1 MKLNKLDDTAEH
13 MEKLTFLFCLVLV
26 MVFIVIS
33 VNMFASLEQNNT
45 EIKTMR
51 SEIIALQNNG
61 SGNKTQEQIHLDFLE
76 NEMVRHQDFIET
88 QRQHL
93 LWLVSLIGTVSIF
106 LLGFYGFRTR
116 TEIQDTIVKQELD
129 ISESGIN
136 HYIGGNQNRQYL
148 ETAIQRER
156 KAQNAKILF
165 IETEYRKLMLDGT
178 KTKIYFNEKVESY
191 LRAYNLLKFLPTKD
205 KNPHEWTI
213 NYEDFMEMTSDKTL
227 QLKIE
232 NPTKNYETDIESKL
246 DGYDLVIYEIPN
258 RRTEGKVTSD
268 YDEVLNEI
276 MKVDHKLY
284 KSIYEHC
291 REKEIYCIVYTRNGR
306 IKSLEDSFYTSI
318 ANFNINIIQTATTVL
333 NSMIC
338 LKN

>member
-1 MKLNKLDDTAEH
+1 MKLNKLNDTSEH
-13 MEKLTFLFCLVLV
+13 MEKLTFVFCLVLLT
-26 MVFIVIS
+26 VFIVIGFSLLTSMEKTESEIKS
-33 VNMFASLEQNNT
+33 VQNKITAIESSGDENKTLEQ
-45 EIKTMR
+45 
-51 SEIIALQNNG
+51 
-61 SGNKTQEQIHLDFLE
+61 TQLNFIE

-93 LWLVSLIGTVSIF
+93 MWLVSLIGAIGIF
-106 LLGFYGFRTR
+106 LIGFFGFRTR
-116 TEIQDTIVKQELD
+116 AEIQNTIAKQELD

-136 HYIGGNQNRQYL
+136 HYIGGNENRQYL

-178 KTKIYFNEKVESY
+178 KIYFNEKVESY
-191 LRAYNLLKFLPTKD
+191 LQAYNFLKFLPTKD

-232 NPTKNYETDIESKL
+232 NPTKNYETDIKSKL

-258 RRTEGKVTSD
+258 RRIEGKVTGD
-268 YDEVLNEI
+268 YDEVLEKI
-276 MKVDHKLY
+276 MEVDHKLY
-284 KSIYEHC
+284 KAIYDHC
-291 REKEIYCIVYTRNGR
+291 KKEEIYCIVYTRNGH